1 MSSIDSSLH
10 GLASRST
17 ALDDV
22 ARFAAGTL
30 PYIIG
35 VVVIVALWRRRTALR
50 AGAAAVLGLLAA
62 LGVGSLLAAAWARP
76 RPFVAEHFT
85 PLVTHAADASF
96 PSDHLLALG
105 ALSMAAWLAWH
116 MVGLVAGGL
125 AAVVAAARAVTGVHY
140 ITDVLAGF
148 VLGAALTLAAWHVIR
163 PLLPQLQI
171 LDHGLAK
178 LRLRPSP
185 APRRP

>member
-1 MSSIDSSLH
+1 MNSLDSGLH
-10 GLASRST
+10 GLAGRST
-17 ALDDV
+17 ALDGA

-30 PYIIG
+30 PYIIE
-35 VVVIVALWRRRTALR
+35 VVVIIGLWRRRAALR
-50 AGAAAVLGLLAA
+50 AGAAAVLGVLAA
-62 LGVGSLLAAAWARP
+62 LGVGSLLTAAWARP

-85 PLVTHAADASF
+85 PLVAHAPDASF

-140 ITDVLAGF
+140 LSDVVAGF
-148 VLGAALTLAAWHVIR
+148 VLGAALTLAAWYVIR
-163 PLLPQLQI
+163 PLLPLLQT
-171 LDHGLAK
+171 LDNGLAK

-185 APRRP
+185 ARRRR